1 MSEQDTTDRTPL
13 DLDAAQRL
21 CDDMAKAETTS
32 AVRWYGLHA
41 DARLTDAARAL
52 DMLPRAVTEVRYHRA
67 DNEWLR
73 LSEAQWEDF
82 LGRVEAELRRIAER
96 FPAEGYPDGDVEWSI
111 RQHGPAAALEQIAYL
126 IGKQQDELRAAEKD
140 AIPLLQERDQL
151 RGLLRRHHEY
161 ISGLTGGDCRLCE
174 QTP

>member
-111 RQHGPAAALEQIAYL
+111 RQHGPAAALEQITYL
-126 IGKQQDELRAAEKD
+126 IGKQQDELRAAREVVEAFRPWHPKTRSQRD
-140 AIPLLQERDQL
+140 ALAAYDK
-151 RGLLRRHHEY
+151 
-161 ISGLTGGDCRLCE
+161 LTGLA
-174 QTP
+174 T